1 MFAYSPPYKINKE
14 TFFMELKKSLCSIA
28 RNYEN
33 KITVGDLPINFV
45 NLKRGDTHSH
55 MFYSRR
61 NQEFFRAEEVSENK
75 GTSINIQSA
84 TYE

>member
-33 KITVGDLPINFV
+33 KLNVGDLPINFD

-55 MFYSRR
+55 MF
-61 NQEFFRAEEVSENK
+61 
-75 GTSINIQSA
+75 
-84 TYE
+84 